1 MLILLII
8 IIKDIEGWSSLI
20 NQLGDKCLLICDTTC
35 SELFPVK
42 ETTDGDGKETTD
54 QPDGDGT
61 VTTDQP
67 NGDGTVTTDQPNGDG
82 KEKTDKL
89 ISFITCS
96 SLRSNG
102 NYLTSDYFK
111 EANKL
116 RGISV

>member
-1 MLILLII
+1 M
-8 IIKDIEGWSSLI
+8 
-20 NQLGDKCLLICDTTC
+20 LICDTTC
-35 SELFPVK
+35 SELFPVE
-42 ETTDGDGKETTD
+42 ETTDGN
-54 QPDGDGT
+54 GT

-67 NGDGTVTTDQPNGDG
+67 DGDGTVTTDQPNGDG

-102 NYLTSDYFK
+102 NYFISDYFK